1 MHRREV
7 NDVLTGVTYRRR
19 KQLQGS
25 CAYSAISCTELMPY
39 VVNINLDLIWGLTCA
54 DRIRI
59 YYTELISWKIN

>member
-7 NDVLTGVTYRRR
+7 NDALTGVTYRRR

-39 VVNINLDLIWGLTCA
+39 LVNINLDLTCA

-59 YYTELISWKIN
+59 YYTELISWRIN